1 MASQQ
6 LKKGLTARHVLFIGL
21 GSAVGTGL
29 FYGSANAILLAGP
42 AVLLAYLI
50 SGIAVFM
57 VMRALG
63 EMVMHHPM
71 PGAFGAYA
79 TKYLGPLPGFI
90 TGWTYVIE
98 MALVCITDVTAFAVY
113 MRIWYPDIDPWIWAL
128 GISLLLCGINLCTV
142 KFFGELGFW
151 LSLLKVVAIIMMI
164 IAGAYILLFGMNLAS
179 NNGSVTSSFS
189 NLWAHGGFMP
199 NGIHGVMISLTIV
212 VFSFG
217 GVETLGLTA
226 LEAKEPDRVIPM
238 SINVVPIQILLFY
251 FLAMLVLLSLF
262 PWNQIGL
269 DGSPFVTIFQG
280 LGIESAANVLNLV
293 VITAAISAINSDMFG
308 AGRMMYGLAKQGQ
321 APKIYGQLSEN
332 GVPTYAILT
341 MLLVLMLGVVLNYL
355 IPDQLFFIIAAMAT
369 FATVWVWLT
378 VLVSQVAMRRKLSK
392 EAVKSLKFPIPFW
405 PIGPIVAIVFML
417 FIIGLL
423 GYYAP
428 ARSALYAGIIW
439 LVLLV
444 VAYYLWVKP
453 RILKSEVAKE
463 CYGVDALKEF

>member
-1 MASQQ
+1 MAPQQ
-6 LKKGLTARHVLFIGL
+6 LNKGLTARHVLFIGL

-29 FYGSANAILLAGP
+29 FYGSANAIQLAGP
-42 AVLLAYLI
+42 AVLLAYLV

-79 TKYLGPLPGFI
+79 TKYLGPLSGFI
-90 TGWTYVIE
+90 TGWTYVFE
-98 MALVCITDVTAFAVY
+98 MALVCIADVTAFAVY
-113 MRIWYPDIDPWIWAL
+113 MRIWYPEIDPWVWAL
-128 GISLLLCGINLCTV
+128 GISLLLSGINLCTV
-142 KFFGELGFW
+142 KYFGELGFW
-151 LSLLKVVAIIMMI
+151 LSLLKVVAIILMI
-164 IAGAYILLFGMNLAS
+164 IAGAYILLSGMTL
-179 NNGSVTSSFS
+179 GSSDGGVTSSIS
-189 NLWAHGGFMP
+189 NLWEHGGFMP
-199 NGIHGVMISLTIV
+199 YGIHGVIISLTIV

-226 LEAKEPDRVIPM
+226 LEAKNPEKVIPM

-269 DGSPFVTIFQG
+269 DGSPFVTIFMG
-280 LGIESAANVLNLV
+280 LGIESAANILNLV
-293 VITAAISAINSDMFG
+293 VITAAVSAINSDLFG

-321 APKIYGQLSEN
+321 APKIYGQLSSN
-332 GVPTYAILT
+332 GVPIFAILT
-341 MLLVLMLGVVLNYL
+341 MLLVLMVGVFLNYL
-355 IPDQLFFIIAAMAT
+355 IPDELFFLIAAMAT

-378 VLVSQVAMRRKLSK
+378 VLISQVAMRRKLSA
-392 EAVKSLKFPIPFW
+392 EAIKNLKFPVPFW
-405 PIGPIVAIVFML
+405 PVGPAIAIAFML
-417 FIIGLL
+417 FVLGLL

-439 LVLLV
+439 LMLLV
-444 VAYYLWVKP
+444 IAYYLWVKP
-453 RILKSEVAKE
+453 KV
-463 CYGVDALKEF
+463 

>member
-1 MASQQ
+1 MAPQQ
-6 LKKGLTARHVLFIGL
+6 LNKGLTARHVLFIGL

-29 FYGSANAILLAGP
+29 FYGSANAIQLAGP
-42 AVLLAYLI
+42 AVLLAYLV

-79 TKYLGPLPGFI
+79 TKYLGPLSGFI
-90 TGWTYVIE
+90 TGWTYVFE
-98 MALVCITDVTAFAVY
+98 MALVCIADVTAFAVY
-113 MRIWYPDIDPWIWAL
+113 MRIWYPEIDPWVWAL
-128 GISLLLCGINLCTV
+128 GISLLLSGINLCTV
-142 KFFGELGFW
+142 KYFGELGFW
-151 LSLLKVVAIIMMI
+151 LSLLKVVAIILMI
-164 IAGAYILLFGMNLAS
+164 IAGAYILLSGMTL
-179 NNGSVTSSFS
+179 GSSDGGVTSSIS
-189 NLWAHGGFMP
+189 NLWEHGGFMP
-199 NGIHGVMISLTIV
+199 YGIHGVIISLTIV

-226 LEAKEPDRVIPM
+226 LEAKNPEKVIPM

-269 DGSPFVTIFQG
+269 DGSPFVTIFMG
-280 LGIESAANVLNLV
+280 LGIESAANILNLV
-293 VITAAISAINSDMFG
+293 VITAAVSAINSDLFG

-321 APKIYGQLSEN
+321 APKIYGQLSSN
-332 GVPTYAILT
+332 GVPTFAILT
-341 MLLVLMLGVVLNYL
+341 MLLVLMVGVFLNYL
-355 IPDQLFFIIAAMAT
+355 IPDELFFLIAAMAT

-378 VLVSQVAMRRKLSK
+378 VLISQVAMRRKLSA
-392 EAVKSLKFPIPFW
+392 EAIKNLKFPVPFW
-405 PIGPIVAIVFML
+405 PFGPAIAIGFML
-417 FIIGLL
+417 FVIGLL

-439 LVLLV
+439 IILLMI
-444 VAYYLWVKP
+444 AYYLWVKP
-453 RILKSEVAKE
+453 KV
-463 CYGVDALKEF
+463 

>member
-1 MASQQ
+1 MAPQQ
-6 LKKGLTARHVLFIGL
+6 LNKGLTARHVLFIGL

-29 FYGSANAILLAGP
+29 FYGSANAIQLAGP
-42 AVLLAYLI
+42 AVLLAYLV

-79 TKYLGPLPGFI
+79 TKYLGPLSGFI
-90 TGWTYVIE
+90 TGWTYVFE
-98 MALVCITDVTAFAVY
+98 MALVCIADVTAFAVY
-113 MRIWYPDIDPWIWAL
+113 MRIWYPEIDPWVWAL
-128 GISLLLCGINLCTV
+128 GISLLLSGINLCTV
-142 KFFGELGFW
+142 KYFGELGFW
-151 LSLLKVVAIIMMI
+151 LSLLKVVAIILMI
-164 IAGAYILLFGMNLAS
+164 IAGAYILLSGMTLGSS
-179 NNGSVTSSFS
+179 NDNVTSSIS

-199 NGIHGVMISLTIV
+199 YGIHGVIISLTIV

-226 LEAKEPDRVIPM
+226 LEAKNPEKVIPM

-269 DGSPFVTIFQG
+269 DGSPFVTIFMG
-280 LGIESAANVLNLV
+280 LGIESAANILNLV
-293 VITAAISAINSDMFG
+293 VITAAVSAINSDLFG

-321 APKIYGQLSEN
+321 APKIYGQLSSN
-332 GVPTYAILT
+332 GVPTFAILT
-341 MLLVLMLGVVLNYL
+341 MLLVLMVGVFLNYW
-355 IPDQLFFIIAAMAT
+355 IPDELFFLIAAMAT

-378 VLVSQVAMRRKLSK
+378 VLISQVAMRRQLSV
-392 EAVKSLKFPIPFW
+392 EAIKNLKFPVPFW
-405 PIGPIVAIVFML
+405 PFGPAIAIGFML
-417 FIIGLL
+417 FVIGLL

-439 LVLLV
+439 IILLV
-444 VAYYLWVKP
+444 IAYYLWVKP
-453 RILKSEVAKE
+453 KV
-463 CYGVDALKEF
+463 

>member
-1 MASQQ
+1 MAPQQ
-6 LKKGLTARHVLFIGL
+6 LNKGLTARHVLFIGL

-29 FYGSANAILLAGP
+29 FYGSANAIQLAGP
-42 AVLLAYLI
+42 AVLLAYLV

-79 TKYLGPLPGFI
+79 TKYLGPLSGFI
-90 TGWTYVIE
+90 TGWTYVFE
-98 MALVCITDVTAFAVY
+98 MALVCIADVTAFAVY
-113 MRIWYPDIDPWIWAL
+113 MRIWYPEIDPWVWAL
-128 GISLLLCGINLCTV
+128 GISLLLSGINLCTV
-142 KFFGELGFW
+142 KYFGELGFW
-151 LSLLKVVAIIMMI
+151 LSLLKVIAIILMI
-164 IAGAYILLFGMNLAS
+164 IAGAYILLSGMTL
-179 NNGSVTSSFS
+179 GSSDGGVTSSIS
-189 NLWAHGGFMP
+189 NLWEHGGFMP
-199 NGIHGVMISLTIV
+199 YGIHGVIISLTIV

-226 LEAKEPDRVIPM
+226 LEAKNPEKVIPM

-269 DGSPFVTIFQG
+269 DGSPFVTIFMG
-280 LGIESAANVLNLV
+280 LGIESAANILNLV
-293 VITAAISAINSDMFG
+293 VITAAVSAINSDLFG

-321 APKIYGQLSEN
+321 APKIYGQLSSN
-332 GVPTYAILT
+332 GVPIFAILT
-341 MLLVLMLGVVLNYL
+341 MLLVLMVGVFLNYL
-355 IPDQLFFIIAAMAT
+355 IPDELFFLIAAMAT

-378 VLVSQVAMRRKLSK
+378 VLISQVAMRRKLSA
-392 EAVKSLKFPIPFW
+392 EAIKNLKFPVPFW
-405 PIGPIVAIVFML
+405 PVGPAIAIAFML
-417 FIIGLL
+417 FVLGLL

-439 LVLLV
+439 LMLQVI
-444 VAYYLWVKP
+444 AYYLWVKP
-453 RILKSEVAKE
+453 KV
-463 CYGVDALKEF
+463 

>member
-1 MASQQ
+1 MAPQQ

-29 FYGSANAILLAGP
+29 FYGSANAIQLAGP
-42 AVLLAYLI
+42 AVLLAYLV

-79 TKYLGPLPGFI
+79 TKYLGPLSGFI
-90 TGWTYVIE
+90 TGWTYVFE
-98 MALVCITDVTAFAVY
+98 MALVCIADVTAFAVY
-113 MRIWYPDIDPWIWAL
+113 MRIWYPEIDPWVWAL
-128 GISLLLCGINLCTV
+128 GISLLLSGINLCTV
-142 KFFGELGFW
+142 KYFGELGFW
-151 LSLLKVVAIIMMI
+151 LSLLKVVAIILMI
-164 IAGAYILLFGMNLAS
+164 IAGAYILLSGMTL
-179 NNGSVTSSFS
+179 GSSDGGVTSSLS
-189 NLWAHGGFMP
+189 NLWEHGGFMP
-199 NGIHGVMISLTIV
+199 YGIHGVIISLTIV

-226 LEAKEPDRVIPM
+226 LEAKNPEKVIPM

-269 DGSPFVTIFQG
+269 DGSPFVTIFMG
-280 LGIESAANVLNLV
+280 LGIESAANILNLV
-293 VITAAISAINSDMFG
+293 VITAAVSAINSDLFG

-321 APKIYGQLSEN
+321 APKIYGQLSSN
-332 GVPTYAILT
+332 GVPIFAILT
-341 MLLVLMLGVVLNYL
+341 MLLVLMVGVFLNYL
-355 IPDQLFFIIAAMAT
+355 IPDELFFLIAAMAT

-378 VLVSQVAMRRKLSK
+378 VLISQVAMRRKLSA
-392 EAVKSLKFPIPFW
+392 EAIKNLKFPVPFW
-405 PIGPIVAIVFML
+405 PVGPAIAIAFML
-417 FIIGLL
+417 FVLGLL

-439 LVLLV
+439 LMLLV
-444 VAYYLWVKP
+444 IAYYLWVKP
-453 RILKSEVAKE
+453 KV
-463 CYGVDALKEF
+463 

>member
-1 MASQQ
+1 MASEQ

-29 FYGSANAILLAGP
+29 FYGSANAIQLAGP
-42 AVLLAYLI
+42 AVLLAYLV

-90 TGWTYVIE
+90 TGWTYVSE
-98 MALVCITDVTAFAVY
+98 MALVCIADVTAFAVY
-113 MRIWYPDIDPWIWAL
+113 MRVWYPEIDPWVWAL

-151 LSLLKVVAIIMMI
+151 LSLLKVVAIIVMI
-164 IAGAYILLFGMNLAS
+164 IAGAYILLSGMKLSS
-179 NNGSVTSSFS
+179 NENHVVSSIS
-189 NLWAHGGFMP
+189 NLWENGGFMP
-199 NGIHGVMISLTIV
+199 YGIHGVIISLTIV

-226 LEAKEPDRVIPM
+226 LEAENPDKVIPM

-269 DGSPFVTIFQG
+269 EGSPFVTIFHG
-280 LGIESAANVLNLV
+280 LGIESAANILNLV
-293 VITAAISAINSDMFG
+293 VITAAVSAINSDIFG
-308 AGRMMYGLAKQGQ
+308 AGRMMYGLSMQGQ
-321 APKIYGQLSEN
+321 APKIYSKLSNN
-332 GVPTYAILT
+332 GIPIFAILT
-341 MLLVLMLGVVLNYL
+341 MFMILMVGVFLNYL
-355 IPDQLFFIIAAMAT
+355 IPDQLFFVIAAMAT

-378 VLVSQVAMRRKLSK
+378 VLISQVAMRRKLSK
-392 EAVKSLKFPIPFW
+392 EEIVRLKFPVPFW
-405 PIGPIVAIVFML
+405 PLGPAIVIVFML
-417 FIIGLL
+417 FVIAVL
-423 GYYAP
+423 GYYEP

-439 LVLLV
+439 LLLLV
-444 VAYYLWVKP
+444 IAYYLWVKP
-453 RILKSEVAKE
+453 KL
-463 CYGVDALKEF
+463 

>member
-1 MASQQ
+1 MAPQQ

-29 FYGSANAILLAGP
+29 FYGSANAIQLAGP
-42 AVLLAYLI
+42 AVLLAYLV

-79 TKYLGPLPGFI
+79 TKYLGPLSGFI
-90 TGWTYVIE
+90 TGWTYVFE
-98 MALVCITDVTAFAVY
+98 MALVCIADVTAFAVY
-113 MRIWYPDIDPWIWAL
+113 MRIWYPEIDPWVWAL
-128 GISLLLCGINLCTV
+128 GVSLLLSGINLCTV
-142 KFFGELGFW
+142 KYFGELGFW
-151 LSLLKVVAIIMMI
+151 LSLLKVVAIILMI
-164 IAGAYILLFGMNLAS
+164 IAGAYILLSGMTL
-179 NNGSVTSSFS
+179 GSSDGGVTSSIS
-189 NLWAHGGFMP
+189 NLWEHGGFMP
-199 NGIHGVMISLTIV
+199 YGIHGVIISLTIV

-226 LEAKEPDRVIPM
+226 LEAKNPEKVIPM

-269 DGSPFVTIFQG
+269 DGSPFVTIFMG
-280 LGIESAANVLNLV
+280 LGIESAANILNLV
-293 VITAAISAINSDMFG
+293 VITAAVSAINSDLFG

-321 APKIYGQLSEN
+321 APKIYGQLSSN
-332 GVPTYAILT
+332 GVPIFAILT
-341 MLLVLMLGVVLNYL
+341 MLLVLMVGVFLNYL
-355 IPDQLFFIIAAMAT
+355 IPDELFFLIAAMAT

-378 VLVSQVAMRRKLSK
+378 VLISQVAMRRKLSA
-392 EAVKSLKFPIPFW
+392 EAIKNLKFPVPFW
-405 PIGPIVAIVFML
+405 PVGPAIAIAFML
-417 FIIGLL
+417 FVLGLL

-439 LVLLV
+439 LMLLV
-444 VAYYLWVKP
+444 IAYYLWVKP
-453 RILKSEVAKE
+453 KV
-463 CYGVDALKEF
+463 

>member
-1 MASQQ
+1 MAPQQ

-29 FYGSANAILLAGP
+29 FYGSANAIQLAGP
-42 AVLLAYLI
+42 AVLLAYLV

-79 TKYLGPLPGFI
+79 TKYLGPISGFI
-90 TGWTYVIE
+90 TGWTYVFE
-98 MALVCITDVTAFAVY
+98 MALVCIADVTAFAVY
-113 MRIWYPDIDPWIWAL
+113 MRIWYPEIDPWVWAL
-128 GISLLLCGINLCTV
+128 GISLLLSGINLCTV
-142 KFFGELGFW
+142 KYFGELGFW
-151 LSLLKVVAIIMMI
+151 LSLLKVVAIILMI
-164 IAGAYILLFGMNLAS
+164 IAGAYILLSGMTL
-179 NNGSVTSSFS
+179 GSSDGGVTSSIS
-189 NLWAHGGFMP
+189 NLWEHGGFMP
-199 NGIHGVMISLTIV
+199 YGIHGVIISLTIV

-226 LEAKEPDRVIPM
+226 LEAKNPEKVIPM

-269 DGSPFVTIFQG
+269 DGSPFVTIFMG
-280 LGIESAANVLNLV
+280 LGIESAANILNLV
-293 VITAAISAINSDMFG
+293 VITAAVSAINSDLFG

-321 APKIYGQLSEN
+321 APKIYGQLSSN
-332 GVPTYAILT
+332 GVPIFAILT
-341 MLLVLMLGVVLNYL
+341 MLLVLMVGVFLNYL
-355 IPDQLFFIIAAMAT
+355 IPDELFFLIAAMAT

-378 VLVSQVAMRRKLSK
+378 VLISQVAMRRKLSA
-392 EAVKSLKFPIPFW
+392 EAIKNLKFPVPFW
-405 PIGPIVAIVFML
+405 PVGPAIAIAFML
-417 FIIGLL
+417 FVLGLL

-439 LVLLV
+439 LMLLV
-444 VAYYLWVKP
+444 IAYYLWVKP
-453 RILKSEVAKE
+453 KV
-463 CYGVDALKEF
+463 

>member
-1 MASQQ
+1 MAPQQ
-6 LKKGLTARHVLFIGL
+6 LNKGLTARHVLFIGL

-29 FYGSANAILLAGP
+29 FYGSANAIQLAGP
-42 AVLLAYLI
+42 AVLLAYLV

-79 TKYLGPLPGFI
+79 TKYLGPLSGFI
-90 TGWTYVIE
+90 TGWTYVFE
-98 MALVCITDVTAFAVY
+98 MALVCIADVTAFAVY
-113 MRIWYPDIDPWIWAL
+113 MRIWYPEIDPWVWAL
-128 GISLLLCGINLCTV
+128 GISLLLSGINLCTV
-142 KFFGELGFW
+142 KYFGELGFW
-151 LSLLKVVAIIMMI
+151 LSLLKVVAIILMI
-164 IAGAYILLFGMNLAS
+164 IAGAYILLSGMTL
-179 NNGSVTSSFS
+179 GSSHSGVTSSIS
-189 NLWAHGGFMP
+189 NLWEHGGFMP
-199 NGIHGVMISLTIV
+199 YGIHGVIISLTIV

-226 LEAKEPDRVIPM
+226 LEARNPEKVIPM

-269 DGSPFVTIFQG
+269 DGSPFVTIFMG
-280 LGIESAANVLNLV
+280 LGIESAANILNLV
-293 VITAAISAINSDMFG
+293 VITAAVSAINSDLFG

-321 APKIYGQLSEN
+321 APKIYGQLSSN
-332 GVPTYAILT
+332 GVPIFAILT
-341 MLLVLMLGVVLNYL
+341 MLLVLMVGVFLNYL
-355 IPDQLFFIIAAMAT
+355 IPDELFFLIAAMAT

-378 VLVSQVAMRRKLSK
+378 VLISQVAMRRKLSA
-392 EAVKSLKFPIPFW
+392 EAIKNLKFSVPFW
-405 PIGPIVAIVFML
+405 PVGPAIAIAFML
-417 FIIGLL
+417 FVLGLL

-439 LVLLV
+439 LMLLV
-444 VAYYLWVKP
+444 IAYYLWVKP
-453 RILKSEVAKE
+453 KV
-463 CYGVDALKEF
+463 

>member
-1 MASQQ
+1 MAPQQ

-29 FYGSANAILLAGP
+29 FYGSANAIQLAGP
-42 AVLLAYLI
+42 AVLLAYLV

-79 TKYLGPLPGFI
+79 TKYLGPLSGFI
-90 TGWTYVIE
+90 TGWTYVFE
-98 MALVCITDVTAFAVY
+98 MALVCIADVTAFAVY
-113 MRIWYPDIDPWIWAL
+113 MRIWYPEIDPWVWAL
-128 GISLLLCGINLCTV
+128 GISLLLSGINLCTV
-142 KFFGELGFW
+142 KYFGELGFW
-151 LSLLKVVAIIMMI
+151 LSLLKVVAIILMI
-164 IAGAYILLFGMNLAS
+164 IAGAYILLSGMTL
-179 NNGSVTSSFS
+179 GSSDGGVTSSIS
-189 NLWAHGGFMP
+189 NLWEHGGFMP
-199 NGIHGVMISLTIV
+199 YGIHGVIISLTIV

-226 LEAKEPDRVIPM
+226 LEAKNPEKVIPM

-269 DGSPFVTIFQG
+269 DGSPFVTIFMG
-280 LGIESAANVLNLV
+280 LGIESAANILNLV
-293 VITAAISAINSDMFG
+293 VITAAVSAINSDLFG

-321 APKIYGQLSEN
+321 APKIYGQLSSN
-332 GVPTYAILT
+332 GVPTFAILT
-341 MLLVLMLGVVLNYL
+341 MLLVLMVGVFLNYL
-355 IPDQLFFIIAAMAT
+355 IPDELFFLIAAMAT

-378 VLVSQVAMRRKLSK
+378 VLISQVAMRRKLSA
-392 EAVKSLKFPIPFW
+392 EAIKNLKFPVPFW
-405 PIGPIVAIVFML
+405 PVGPAIAIAFML
-417 FIIGLL
+417 FVLGLL

-439 LVLLV
+439 LMLLV
-444 VAYYLWVKP
+444 IAYYLWVKP
-453 RILKSEVAKE
+453 KV
-463 CYGVDALKEF
+463 

>member
-1 MASQQ
+1 MAPQQ

-29 FYGSANAILLAGP
+29 FYGSANAIQLAGP
-42 AVLLAYLI
+42 AVLLAYLV

-79 TKYLGPLPGFI
+79 TKYLGPLSGFI
-90 TGWTYVIE
+90 TGWTYVFE
-98 MALVCITDVTAFAVY
+98 MALVCIADVTAFAVY
-113 MRIWYPDIDPWIWAL
+113 MRIWYPEIDPWVWAL
-128 GISLLLCGINLCTV
+128 GISLLLSGINLCTV
-142 KFFGELGFW
+142 KYFGELGFW
-151 LSLLKVVAIIMMI
+151 LSLLKVVAIILMI
-164 IAGAYILLFGMNLAS
+164 IAGAYILLSGMTL
-179 NNGSVTSSFS
+179 GSSHSGVTSSIS
-189 NLWAHGGFMP
+189 NLWEHGGFMP
-199 NGIHGVMISLTIV
+199 YGIHGVIISLTIV

-226 LEAKEPDRVIPM
+226 LEAKNPEKVIPM

-269 DGSPFVTIFQG
+269 DGSPFVTIFMG
-280 LGIESAANVLNLV
+280 LGIESAANILNLV
-293 VITAAISAINSDMFG
+293 VITAAVSAINSDLFG

-321 APKIYGQLSEN
+321 APKIYGQLSSN
-332 GVPTYAILT
+332 GVPTFAILT
-341 MLLVLMLGVVLNYL
+341 MLLVLMVGVFLNYL
-355 IPDQLFFIIAAMAT
+355 IPDELFFLIAAMAT

-378 VLVSQVAMRRKLSK
+378 VLISQVAMRRKLSA
-392 EAVKSLKFPIPFW
+392 EAIKNLKFPVPFW
-405 PIGPIVAIVFML
+405 PVGPAIAIAFML
-417 FIIGLL
+417 FVLGLL

-439 LVLLV
+439 LMLLV
-444 VAYYLWVKP
+444 IAYYLWVKP
-453 RILKSEVAKE
+453 KV
-463 CYGVDALKEF
+463 